1 MPTNTAARI
10 GARHAQL
17 DVAPAPYPAPAAD
30 QIVVR
35 NHALAI
41 NPLDWIVQV
50 AGSVVY
56 RWLTYPAVLG
66 SDLAGEVVE
75 VGAAVTRFAVGDRVL
90 AHAVGTDKDSNSP
103 AEGAFQQYTVVLE
116 RMASPIPPAL
126 SYTDA
131 CVLPLAMSTA
141 ACALFQEDQLALQLP
156 SATAAPTGQTLLVWG
171 ASTSVGANAVQLAVA
186 AGYDVIATASPR
198 NVDYVTSLGATQ
210 VFDYASPTVVA
221 DLRAAFTGRTL
232 AGAIAIGTG
241 SAEGCVD
248 VVTGCTGR
256 RFVAIASTAVSFAGL
271 GDPNRSRFEL
281 PRLLARLVSATA
293 ALQLRS
299 RTRGVTTR
307 FVVGTTL
314 KTNEVSTAIYRD
326 FLPTALAEGRYRA
339 VPPAT
344 VVGHDLADLQH
355 ALDVQR
361 RGVSA
366 QKVVVTL
373 PGPS

>member
-17 DVAPAPYPAPAAD
+17 EVAPAPYPTPGAD

-103 AEGAFQQYTVVLE
+103 AEGAFQQYTVVFE

-126 SYTDA
+126 SYEDA
-131 CVLPLAMSTA
+131 CVLPLALSTA
-141 ACALFQEDQLALQLP
+141 ACALFQKDQLGLQLP

-171 ASTSVGANAVQLAVA
+171 ASTSVGSNAVQLAVA

-198 NVDYVTSLGATQ
+198 NTGYVTALGASQ

-221 DLRAAFTGRTL
+221 DLRSAFAGRTL
-232 AGAIAIGTG
+232 AGAVAIGTG
-241 SAEGCVD
+241 SAEGCVAA
-248 VVTGCTGR
+248 VAGCTGR
-256 RFVAIASTAVSFAGL
+256 RFVSIASTAVSFAGL

-299 RTRGVTTR
+299 RTRGVATR
-307 FVVGTTL
+307 FVIGTTL
-314 KTNEVSTAIYRD
+314 KTNEVGPAIYQD
-326 FLPTALAEGRYRA
+326 FLPTALAAGRYQA
-339 VPPAT
+339 APPAT

-355 ALDVQR
+355 ALDIQR

-373 PGPS
+373 PSPS